1 MSNMLVGMWN
11 VEVFECEE
19 EKYMPCKG
27 KSWIVHPVKLN
38 EITGNLDGMENGEK
52 VVIEHLG

>member
-1 MSNMLVGMWN
+1 MLRYLT
-11 VEVFECEE
+11 CEE
-19 EKYMPCKG
+19 EKYMPCKD

-38 EITGNLDGMENGEK
+38 ENTGNLGGMENGEK

>member
-1 MSNMLVGMWN
+1 MLRYLR
-11 VEVFECEE
+11 CEE
-19 EKYMPCKG
+19 EKYMSCKD

-38 EITGNLDGMENGEK
+38 ENTGNLGGMENGEK